1 MDVLLWVL
9 IGLAAGATAA
19 ALLPEMGP
27 RSVSGSAWR
36 RVRAMAAG
44 AVGAI
49 AAGYGIILFEPSL
62 VADGL
67 TTALASLAGAL
78 LLAGIVEVY
87 RSRRRRGEDSVASA
101 ADVKSSRAAIDTPA
115 YDAARQALVGY
126 LIEDAVAHETGHYAE
141 IGRQLPAIR
150 ATVAREDP
158 AWNPRL
164 RLALRFWLG
173 WTEARDH
180 QWAVRDEEKS
190 LAKGDWP
197 RLARAIASDLALD
210 RDTMDPAI
218 LTRFAY
224 ATASTTGHRAPLAG
238 TRLFNSVERS

>member
-19 ALLPEMGP
+19 ALLPEMRP

-49 AAGYGIILFEPSL
+49 AAGYGIILVEPSL
-62 VADGL
+62 LADGL

-78 LLAGIVEVY
+78 LLAGVVEVY
-87 RSRRRRGEDSVASA
+87 GSRRRRGEDSGASPTA
-101 ADVKSSRAAIDTPA
+101 LKISRAAIDTPA
-115 YDAARQALVGY
+115 YDAARQALVGC

-158 AWNPRL
+158 AWNTRL
-164 RLALRFWLG
+164 QLALRFWLG

-180 QWAVRDEEKS
+180 HWSARHEEKPLS
-190 LAKGDWP
+190 KHDWP

-218 LTRFAY
+218 VTRFAY
-224 ATASTTGHRAPLAG
+224 ATTSTTGPRAPLAG
-238 TRLFNSVERS
+238 TRLFNSAEQS